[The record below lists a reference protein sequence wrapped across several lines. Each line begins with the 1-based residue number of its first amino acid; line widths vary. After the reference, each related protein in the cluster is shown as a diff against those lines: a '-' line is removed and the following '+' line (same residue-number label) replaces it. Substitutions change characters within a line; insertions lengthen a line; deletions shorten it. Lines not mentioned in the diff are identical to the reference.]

1 MSYQDKVL
9 LMHKVEEALKP
20 RMFANLLEEAVG
32 KIQEDLDEFDV
43 THVAVDADRKEDLL
57 DLYLNAKKVGGKSEK
72 TLVRY
77 RYTIERFLAF
87 SKLPTR
93 SITTEHVR
101 AYFASELDRGIAES
115 TIDGLRQVLS
125 AYFSWLD
132 REKLITR
139 NPMTSI
145 ESIHYLK
152 KERLALSYAE
162 TDVLKRGCK
171 NKRDIAIVCFLLST
185 GCRISEVV
193 NLNRDDVDL
202 DNGECVVLGKGNK
215 ERTVFMDDISVLM
228 LREYLAT
235 RSDNSEPLFINHCK
249 KRMTANGVRH
259 MLTKL
264 SEETGIENVHPH
276 RFRRTMITRLLN
288 RGMPI
293 QEVAI
298 IAGHEKVDTTMRY
311 FSSNKT
317 RIKNSY
323 RIYTA

>member
-1 MSYQDKVL
+1 MSYQDKAL
-9 LMHKVEEALKP
+9 LMHKVEETLKP

-32 KIQEDLDEFDV
+32 KIQEDLDEFNV

-115 TIDGLRQVLS
+115 TIDGLRQVLN

-162 TDVLKRGCK
+162 TDVLKRSCK
-171 NKRDIAIVCFLLST
+171 NKR
-185 GCRISEVV
+185 
-193 NLNRDDVDL
+193 
-202 DNGECVVLGKGNK
+202 
-215 ERTVFMDDISVLM
+215 

-235 RSDNSEPLFINHCK
+235 RSDSSEPLFINHCK
-249 KRMTANGVRH
+249 NRMTANGVRH